1 MLKRILIPLDPF
13 LYSDAQ
19 LTVLL
24 IL

>member
-1 MLKRILIPLDPF
+1 MLKRILIMLDLL

-19 LTVLL
+19 LTMLL